1 MAYKKNFVS
10 IIIPHYNYS
19 DYIWQCL
26 DSIFKQKYKKFEIII
41 IDDFSKEEE
50 YNKMLEFV
58 DQYSENIKINIFVY
72 RNNKNLGLTLT
83 RNEGVKKSQGEF
95 ILFLDPDDNIDEY
108 FLLKTVKTL
117 QENPGIGFA
126 YVNTRYFGAE
136 NKTFS
141 QPEYNFYR
149 LINAGNFISYCSL
162 IRRKAFIE
170 SGGFNLEN
178 WSYLED
184 YEMLIRFARKGWY
197 GKLIPEVLFNY
208 YVHKDSAIHSGFTA
222 EAQKLFYAYF
232 IKKYPELYPE
242 QLQLEANRIL
252 QDVPENF
259 MSLSK
264 SENER
269 WWNEWKK
276 NH

>member
-1 MAYKKNFVS
+1 MVYKNNLVS

-19 DYIWQCL
+19 NYIHQCL
-26 DSIFKQKYKKFEIII
+26 ESVLKQKYKKFEIII
-41 IDDFSKEEE
+41 IDDYSKEEE
-50 YNKMLEFV
+50 YRTMLDIA
-58 DQYSENIKINIFVY
+58 DQYSKNTKINIIVH
-72 RNNKNLGLTLT
+72 RNDKNLGLTLT
-83 RNEGVKKSQGEF
+83 RSEGVRWSQGEF

-108 FLLKTVKTL
+108 FLSKTVKTL
-117 QENPGIGFA
+117 QENTQIGFA
-126 YVNTRYFGAE
+126 YVNTKYFGAE
-136 NKTFS
+136 NKLFS

-162 IRRKAFIE
+162 IRKKAFIE

-184 YEMLIRFARKGWY
+184 YELWIRMGKKGWY
-197 GKLIPEVLFNY
+197 GKLISEVLFNY

-252 QDVPENF
+252 QDIPENF

-276 NH
+276 SR